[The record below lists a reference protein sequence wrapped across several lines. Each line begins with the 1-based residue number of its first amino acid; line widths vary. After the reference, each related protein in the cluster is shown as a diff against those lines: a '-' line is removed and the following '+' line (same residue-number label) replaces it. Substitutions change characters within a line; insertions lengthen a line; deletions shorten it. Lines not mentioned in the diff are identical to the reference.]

1 MDRMDYYNYIY
12 NKKYENHNVRFNPTY
27 DILKKLLINHEL
39 SGKNLEGDKT
49 IAFYWFK
56 RLCTLICSLSSD
68 EQKLSYIDN
77 EKYSSYFYNKIV
89 NNKDFGEDLRAEI
102 VASLESDEE
111 KIKRLPEFKY
121 TKGIIK
127 IICSLSSD
135 RKKIECYTRYKY
147 DEIIT
152 SLSNEKIQR
161 ALCTC
166 LNLSD
171 SKIIRKLESN
181 IEDEAIKRELDNDIE
196 NCYSYRPL
204 DFVEKVTSLSKDED
218 KEYYINLLLENRE
231 LATDIIYH
239 YHGPDG
245 CKPSSDIKVYEAIAE
260 IVASFE
266 SDKLKC
272 FYLRKQKNYLY
283 RHFYND
289 NYNDKMKDSITI
301 ISSLGRTYESKT
313 YTDIITS
320 LDQLDESIRSKLA
333 EIVRSVYNRK
343 LETIHIRQNE
353 LAQEKE
359 KSDRKF
365 MKRFNELDDDET
377 KTKEAKRNALIQL
390 GKQDKEVPT
399 ESGR

>member
-1 MDRMDYYNYIY
+1 MFIDY
-12 NKKYENHNVRFNPTY
+12 
-27 DILKKLLINHEL
+27 EL

-49 IAFYWFK
+49 VAFFWFK

-166 LNLSD
+166 LNISD
-171 SKIIRKLESN
+171 SKIIRTPESN
-181 IEDEAIKRELDNDIE
+181 IEDEAIKRELDDDIK
-196 NCYSYRPL
+196 NLYSNTPSN
-204 DFVEKVTSLSKDED
+204 FVEKVTSLSKDED
-218 KEYYINLLLENRE
+218 KEYYIKSLLENRA
-231 LATDIIYH
+231 LADEMIYF
-239 YHGPDG
+239 YQGPDG
-245 CKPSSDIKVYEAIAE
+245 CKPSGDIKVYEAISE

-266 SDKLKC
+266 SDKLKHR
-272 FYLRKQKNYLY
+272 YLNKLMTYSYGNY
-283 RHFYND
+283 HND
-289 NYNDKMKDSITI
+289 EKKDSITI
-301 ISSLGRTYESKT
+301 ISSFGRTYESKT

-343 LETIHIRQNE
+343 LLTIHIRQNE

-359 KSDRKF
+359 ESDRKF
-365 MKRFNELDDDET
+365 MKRSNELDDDET

>member
-1 MDRMDYYNYIY
+1 MDRMDYNNYIY
-12 NKKYENHNVRFNPTY
+12 NKKYESHKVKFDPTY
-27 DILKKLLINHEL
+27 DITKKLFIDYEL

-49 IAFYWFK
+49 VAFFWFK

-121 TKGIIK
+121 TEGIIK

-135 RKKIECYTRYKY
+135 RKKIECYTRYQF
-147 DEIIT
+147 DEILA

-166 LNLSD
+166 LNISD
-171 SKIIRKLESN
+171 SKIIRTPENN
-181 IEDEAIKRELDNDIE
+181 IEDEAIKRELDDDIK
-196 NCYSYRPL
+196 NLYSNTPSN
-204 DFVEKVTSLSKDED
+204 FVEKVTSLSKDED
-218 KEYYINLLLENRE
+218 KEYYINLLLENRA
-231 LATDIIYH
+231 LADEMIYF
-239 YHGPDG
+239 YQGPDG
-245 CKPSSDIKVYEAIAE
+245 RKPSGDIKVYEAIAE

-266 SDKLKC
+266 SDELKYC
-272 FYLRKQKNYLY
+272 YLNKQKTYSNSYGNFL
-283 RHFYND
+283 
-289 NYNDKMKDSITI
+289 NDKLKDSITI

-353 LAQEKE
+353 LAEERKE
-359 KSDRKF
+359 SDRKF
-365 MKRFNELDDDET
+365 SERSTELDNKET
-377 KTKEAKRNALIQL
+377 ETTNALTNALKQL
-390 GKQDKEVPT
+390 GGQDKEVPT

>member
-1 MDRMDYYNYIY
+1 MDRMTYRNYIY
-12 NKKYENHNVRFNPTY
+12 NKNYENHNVKFDSVY
-27 DILKKLLINHEL
+27 DIIKKLLIDYEL
-39 SGKNLEGDKT
+39 RGKNQEGDKT

-121 TKGIIK
+121 TEGIIK

-135 RKKIECYTRYKY
+135 RKKIECYTRYQF
-147 DEIIT
+147 DEILA

-166 LNLSD
+166 LNISD
-171 SKIIRKLESN
+171 SKIIRTPENN
-181 IEDEAIKRELDNDIE
+181 IEDEAIKRKLDMYIQQ
-196 NCYSYRPL
+196 YKSSSPS
-204 DFVEKVTSLSKDED
+204 DFVEKVISLSKDED
-218 KEYYINLLLENRE
+218 KEYYINKLLENKD
-231 LATDIIYH
+231 LASEMIYF
-239 YHGPDG
+239 YHGADG
-245 CKPSSDIKVYEAIAE
+245 HKPSGDIKLYEVIAAIAT
-260 IVASFE
+260 SFE
-266 SDKLKC
+266 SKELKYSYIRKLNKYSYGN
-272 FYLRKQKNYLY
+272 FLNEKL
-283 RHFYND
+283 
-289 NYNDKMKDSITI
+289 KDSITI

-353 LAQEKE
+353 LAEERKE
-359 KSDRKF
+359 SDRKF
-365 MKRFNELDDDET
+365 SERSTELDNKET
-377 KTKEAKRNALIQL
+377 ETTNALTNALKQL
-390 GKQDKEVPT
+390 GGQDKEVPT

>member
-12 NKKYENHNVRFNPTY
+12 NKKYESHKVKFDPTY
-27 DILKKLLINHEL
+27 DITKKLLIDYEL
-39 SGKNLEGDKT
+39 SGKNLEGDET
-49 IAFYWFK
+49 VAFYWFK

-77 EKYSSYFYNKIV
+77 EKYRSFFYNKIIH
-89 NNKDFGEDLRAEI
+89 NKDFGEDLRAEI

-135 RKKIECYTRYKY
+135 RKKIECYTRYQF
-147 DEIIT
+147 DEILA

-166 LNLSD
+166 LNISD
-171 SKIIRKLESN
+171 SKIIRTPESN
-181 IEDEAIKRELDNDIE
+181 IEDESIKRELDDDIK
-196 NCYSYRPL
+196 NRYSYTPSN
-204 DFVEKVTSLSKDED
+204 FVEKVTSLSLDED
-218 KEYYINLLLENRE
+218 KEYYIKLLLENRE
-231 LATDIIYH
+231 IADKMIYF
-239 YHGPDG
+239 YQGPDG
-245 CKPSSDIKVYEAIAE
+245 HKPSGNIKVYEAISE

-266 SDKLKC
+266 SDELKYRYLNKLKT
-272 FYLRKQKNYLY
+272 YSYGNY
-283 RHFYND
+283 HND
-289 NYNDKMKDSITI
+289 EKKDSITI

-320 LDQLDESIRSKLA
+320 LDQLDASIRNKLA
-333 EIVRSVYNRK
+333 EIVNSIFNSHLEIINKRK
-343 LETIHIRQNE
+343 NE

-359 KSDRKF
+359 ESDRKF
-365 MKRFNELDDDET
+365 EKRFTELDNDGT
-377 KTKEAKRNALIQL
+377 KTKNALTNVLNLLGIQDRDIL
-390 GKQDKEVPT
+390 SD
-399 ESGR
+399 SDR

>member
-1 MDRMDYYNYIY
+1 MDRMTYRNYIY
-12 NKKYENHNVRFNPTY
+12 NKNYENHNVKFDSVY
-27 DILKKLLINHEL
+27 DIIKKLLIEYEL
-39 SGKNLEGDKT
+39 RGKNQEGDKT

-121 TKGIIK
+121 TEGIIK

-135 RKKIECYTRYKY
+135 RKKIECYTRYQF
-147 DEIIT
+147 DEILA

-166 LNLSD
+166 LNISD
-171 SKIIRKLESN
+171 SKIIRTPENN
-181 IEDEAIKRELDNDIE
+181 IEDEAIKRKLDMYIQQ
-196 NCYSYRPL
+196 YKSSSPS
-204 DFVEKVTSLSKDED
+204 DFVEKVISLSKDED
-218 KEYYINLLLENRE
+218 KEYYINKLLENKD
-231 LATDIIYH
+231 LASEMIYF
-239 YHGPDG
+239 YHGADG
-245 CKPSSDIKVYEAIAE
+245 HKPFGDIKLYEVIAAIAT
-260 IVASFE
+260 SFE
-266 SDKLKC
+266 SKELKYSYIRKLNKYSYGN
-272 FYLRKQKNYLY
+272 FLNEKL
-283 RHFYND
+283 
-289 NYNDKMKDSITI
+289 KDSITI

-353 LAQEKE
+353 LAEERKE
-359 KSDRKF
+359 SDRKF
-365 MKRFNELDDDET
+365 SERSTELDNKET
-377 KTKEAKRNALIQL
+377 ETTNALTNALKQL
-390 GKQDKEVPT
+390 GGQDKEVPT